1 MFDVRYGVRVISRI
15 TKDKK
20 FLFNGGSAMHTM
32 PKYTSHLC
40 IFSSAQPKF
49 LGNFFTRM
57 HLFVISARNRED
69 IVSTRMN
76 ENEF

>member
-1 MFDVRYGVRVISRI
+1 MFFGRYGVRVISSM
-15 TKDKK
+15 KLSMK
-20 FLFNGGSAMHTM
+20 FNGGSAMHTM

-57 HLFVISARNRED
+57 HLFVISARNGED

-76 ENEF
+76 ENEFR